1 MPLNINGNKGIMRKM
16 AKPQL
21 TQISQTLQL
30 SLDKGHKD
38 YKRRFIR

>member
-21 TQISQTLQL
+21 NYDWTCEFVMQNQVQ
-30 SLDKGHKD
+30 
-38 YKRRFIR
+38 